1 MSYQALYRKWRPWR
15 FQEIV
20 GQEHVTL
27 TLKNALLAGRIA
39 HAYLFCGPRGTG
51 KTTTAKVLARALNC
65 LARQGAEPCN
75 ECAVCRE
82 INAGTSMDVVEIDA
96 ASHRGIDEIRE
107 LREKVRFSPALAG
120 YRVYIIDEVHMLTS
134 EAFNALLKTLEEPPA
149 HVVFVLATTEPHKVP
164 LTILSRCQ
172 RFDFHPIGLADMLAR
187 LREVAAGAGFQVE
200 EEALYLIA
208 RAADGGLRDALGI
221 LDQAAAYGNMVV
233 TVDHVH
239 RIMGTVR
246 DDLLDGAAQ
255 NLAAGRADRLLHLVA
270 TLVEEGKDLR
280 LFVQGL
286 TAYLR
291 NLMLIRVSPHEE
303 LTLASGERERLLE
316 RAGEFTREQL
326 LHILH
331 VLTRVEQ
338 DMKWASQPRVL
349 LEVALVEA
357 TRPESGSSPAALAR
371 RVEQLELRL
380 EQLMAGRVNGS
391 VGEKD
396 VVEKDVQPPEEELKA
411 GNTGDTSTER
421 PQAGKNTAAGGR
433 GKKRAATKEVQPTQA
448 VKAPPGNGEVCANGG
463 VTLDKIRQRW
473 PQVLDLVQSK
483 NLPVYNYL
491 IHSWP
496 EQVGEGV
503 LTIAFGPDDMFK
515 ELLDTAA
522 NRRVVEEALAV
533 LFPGTWRVNIVYG
546 NAPPEE
552 RKPDEPDEQLDAAT
566 AIQLFGGEEIEEKI
580 N

>member
-1 MSYQALYRKWRPWR
+1 MAYQALYRKWRPRR

-27 TLKNALLAGRIA
+27 TLQNALLAGRIA

-51 KTTTAKVLARALNC
+51 KTTTAKVLAKALNC

-233 TVDHVH
+233 AVDHVH

-246 DDLLDGAAQ
+246 DDLLDGAARD
-255 NLAAGRADRLLHLVA
+255 LAAGRADRLLHLVA
-270 TLVEEGKDLR
+270 TLVNEGKDLR

-291 NLMLIRVSPHEE
+291 NLMLILVSPHEE
-303 LTLASGERERLLE
+303 LAMVPGERERLLE

-357 TRPESGSSPAALAR
+357 TRPESGGSLAALAR

-380 EQLMAGRVNGS
+380 EQLMDGRVNGS

-396 VVEKDVQPPEEELKA
+396 VVEKDIQPPEERRKA
-411 GNTGDTSTER
+411 GNTGDASTER
-421 PQAGKNTAAGGR
+421 PRAGKNTAAGGR
-433 GKKRAATKEVQPTQA
+433 GKKRTATKEVQPNNP
-448 VKAPPGNGEVCANGG
+448 VKAPPGNGEVCANGN
-463 VTLDKIRQRW
+463 VTLDKVRQRW
-473 PQVLDLVQSK
+473 PQVLDLVRSK

-491 IHSWP
+491 VHSWP

-522 NRRVVEEALAV
+522 NRRVLEEALAV
-533 LFPGTWRVNIVYG
+533 LFPGTWRVSIVHG

-552 RKPDEPDEQLDAAT
+552 RKPDEPNEHLDAAT
-566 AIQLFGGEEIEEKI
+566 AIQLFGGEEIEEK

>member
-1 MSYQALYRKWRPWR
+1 MVYQALYRRWRPRR

-27 TLKNALLAGRIA
+27 TLQNALLAGRVS

-51 KTTTAKVLARALNC
+51 KTTTAKVLAKALNC
-65 LARQGAEPCN
+65 SGRQGAEPCN

-82 INAGTSMDVVEIDA
+82 INAGASMDVVEIDA

-107 LREKVRFSPALAG
+107 LRENVRFSPALAS

-134 EAFNALLKTLEEPPA
+134 EAFNALLKTLEEPPP

-172 RFDFHPIGLADMLAR
+172 RFDFHPIGLEDMLAR

-200 EEALYLIA
+200 EDALYLIA

-246 DDLLDGAAQ
+246 EDLLDEAAQ
-255 NLAAGRADRLLHLVA
+255 NLAAGRVDRLMHLVA
-270 TLVEEGKDLR
+270 ALVEEGKDLR

-291 NLMLIRVSPHEE
+291 NLMLFLVSAAGDPG
-303 LTLASGERERLLE
+303 LAPGVRERLIK

-331 VLTRVEQ
+331 VLTRLEQ
-338 DMKWASQPRVL
+338 DMKWASQPRIL

-357 TRPESGSSPAALAR
+357 TRPESGDSLAALAR

-380 EQLMAGRVNGS
+380 EQLAAGSVSGSAGEKSVIKSDVRSQEEKIENGS
-391 VGEKD
+391 TGETGTE
-396 VVEKDVQPPEEELKA
+396 VLK
-411 GNTGDTSTER
+411 
-421 PQAGKNTAAGGR
+421 KGGR
-433 GKKRAATKEVQPTQA
+433 GRNRVSTKEVQPNSSVQDS
-448 VKAPPGNGEVCANGG
+448 PGNGDAGTSSG
-463 VTLDKIRQRW
+463 LTLTRIRQCW
-473 PQVLDLVQSK
+473 PQVLDLVRSRS
-483 NLPVYNYL
+483 LPVYNYL
-491 IHSWP
+491 SQSWP
-496 EQVGEGV
+496 GEVGEGC
-503 LTIAFGPDDMFK
+503 LTIAFGPDNVFK
-515 ELLDTAA
+515 ELMDTDQ
-522 NRRVVEEALAV
+522 NRRVVEEAIAV

-546 NAPPEE
+546 NAPPEASK
-552 RKPDEPDEQLDAAT
+552 RDEPDEQLDAAT
-566 AIQLFGGEEIEEKI
+566 AIQLFGGEEIEEK
-580 N
+580 NNL